1 MFTIESHLLK
11 ASIHP
16 KGAELQSLLQ
26 KESGIEYMWK
36 GDPAVWGK
44 YSPVLFPIVGTL
56 KDNTYFYKDQ
66 PYQLGRHGFARDHQF
81 AVESQE
87 FDKIVFLLKQ
97 SEETLKVFPFPFDFR
112 IGYTV
117 IDSSIAVTYE
127 VVNTGKE
134 TMYFSVGG
142 HPAFALPLVPDTVYD
157 DYYLEFDQAET
168 TGRWPIAEG
177 GLIKTT
183 PTPLLNDTKQLP
195 LNKGLFAN
203 DALVLK
209 NLVSSRVSLLSRKT
223 EHGLTMDFPGFPYL
237 GLWAAPGADFLC
249 IEPWCGIADSVDA
262 LQLWE
267 EKEGINKLDAG
278 ERFVRT
284 WTVTVF

>member
-44 YSPVLFPIVGTL
+44 FSPVLFPIVGTL
-56 KDNTYFYKDQ
+56 KDNTYYYKEQ

-81 AVESQE
+81 AVESQA

-112 IGYTV
+112 IGYTIV
-117 IDSSIAVTYE
+117 DSSIAVTYE

-142 HPAFALPLVPDTVYD
+142 HPAFALPLVADTVYD

-168 TGRWPIAEG
+168 TGRWPIAEA
-177 GLIKTT
+177 GLLKTSSI
-183 PTPLLNDTKQLP
+183 PLLNDTKQLP
-195 LNKGLFAN
+195 LNKGLFAQ

-209 NLVSSRVSLLSRKT
+209 NLNSSRISLLSRKT
-223 EHGLTMDFPGFPYL
+223 EHGLNMDFPGFPFL

-249 IEPWCGIADSVDA
+249 IEPWCGIADSVDTM
-262 LQLWE
+262 QLWE
-267 EKEGINKLDAG
+267 EKEGINKLEAG
-278 ERFVRT
+278 ESFVRT

>member
-11 ASIHP
+11 AGIHP

-44 YSPVLFPIVGTL
+44 FSPVLFPIVGTL
-56 KDNTYFYKDQ
+56 KDNTYFYKGQ
-66 PYQLGRHGFARDHQF
+66 PYQLSRHGFARDHQF
-81 AVESQE
+81 AVESQD
-87 FDKIVFLLKQ
+87 FDRIVFLLKQ
-97 SEETLKVFPFPFDFR
+97 SEEILKVFPFSFDFR
-112 IGYTV
+112 LKYIIV
-117 IDSSIAVTYE
+117 DSSIAVTYE

-142 HPAFALPLVPDTVYD
+142 HPAFALPLVPGTVYD

-177 GLIKTT
+177 GLLKTSSI
-183 PTPLLNDTKQLP
+183 PVLDDTKVLP

-209 NLVSSRVSLLSRKT
+209 NLHSSRISVMSHKT

-249 IEPWCGIADSVDA
+249 IEPWCGIADSVDS

-267 EKEGINKLDAG
+267 EKEGINKLEAG
-278 ERFVRT
+278 ESFVRT

>member
-44 YSPVLFPIVGTL
+44 FSPVLFPIVGTL
-56 KDNTYFYKDQ
+56 KGNTYYYKEQ
-66 PYQLGRHGFARDHQF
+66 PYHLGRHGFARDHQF
-81 AVESQE
+81 AVESHT
-87 FDKIVFLLKQ
+87 FDKIIFLLKQ

-112 IGYTV
+112 IAYTIV
-117 IDSSIAVTYE
+117 DSSIAVSYE
-127 VVNTGKE
+127 VVNIGKE

-142 HPAFALPLVPDTVYD
+142 HPAFALPLVPGTAYD
-157 DYYLEFDQAET
+157 DYYLEFDQPET

-177 GLIKTT
+177 GLLKTSSI
-183 PTPLLNDTKQLP
+183 PLLNDTKQLP

-209 NLVSSRVSLLSRKT
+209 NLNSSRVSLLSRKT
-223 EHGLTMDFPGFPYL
+223 EHGLTMDFPGFPFL

-249 IEPWCGIADSVDA
+249 IEPWCGIADSADA
-262 LQLWE
+262 IQLWE
-267 EKEGINKLDAG
+267 EKEGINKLEAG
-278 ERFVRT
+278 EDFVRT
-284 WTVTVF
+284 WTVSVF